1 MRAHE
6 KLPSKELGKCLIIS
20 VSNTVTEHQFP
31 RNGFFQEL
39 SVASIAKTA
48 FPDRTKTEPS
58 AMIGSL
64 LTDSGS

>member
-1 MRAHE
+1 MRAHG
-6 KLPSKELGKCLIIS
+6 KFPSKELDKCIIPA
-20 VSNTVTEHQFP
+20 VSYTVTRHQFP
-31 RNGFFQEL
+31 RNSFFQEL

-58 AMIGSL
+58 ATIGSL